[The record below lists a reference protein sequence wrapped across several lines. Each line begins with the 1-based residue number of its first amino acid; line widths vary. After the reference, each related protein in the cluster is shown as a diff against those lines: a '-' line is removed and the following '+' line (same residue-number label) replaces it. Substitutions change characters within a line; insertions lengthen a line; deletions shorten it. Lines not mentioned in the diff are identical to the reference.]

1 LSHHFGLLIIN
12 ICFLSL
18 LFLFLFLWYHIILL
32 ILSVRVCSDISWLCS
47 TISIY
52 FLSLLRR
59 RIRPNTVIF
68 SFLFY
73 IISPHSW
80 IHFVIIS
87 TRYDAGS
94 FNLIALLCI
103 FPLILNFRKANL
115 FFTEISFLL
124 WLRYLTINWLI
135 LIVLFFFTIQKSIT
149 EIIVINLR
157 LKGTYSLRSIIGKG
171 VLLSNICST
180 LSWLSLNLV
189 VNKCHV

>member
-32 ILSVRVCSDISWLCS
+32 ILSGRVCSDISWLCS

-59 RIRPNTVIF
+59 RVRPNTVIF

-87 TRYDAGS
+87 TSYAGS
-94 FNLIALLCI
+94 FNLIALPCI

-115 FFTEISFLL
+115 LCTQICFLL

-135 LIVLFFFTIQKSIT
+135 LIVLLFFTIQKSIT

-157 LKGTYSLRSIIGKG
+157 LKGTYSLRSIISKG
-171 VLLSNICST
+171 VLVSNICST